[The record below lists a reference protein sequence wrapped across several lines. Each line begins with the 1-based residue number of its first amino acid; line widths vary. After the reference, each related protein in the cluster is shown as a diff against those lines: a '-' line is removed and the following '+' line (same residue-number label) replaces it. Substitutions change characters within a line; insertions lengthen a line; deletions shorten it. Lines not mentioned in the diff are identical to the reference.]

1 MNKNYPLIS
10 DGHHLYA
17 VVMTVEK
24 RDRLVKDEHREKAS
38 ALSAF
43 KRRKRAEQEEEKAKE
58 EEEKNKGDETDKT
71 DSKKKRKS
79 ELLPKLSREELPG
92 SVIEVEFYHG
102 QQYYA
107 AVFKA
112 LRFDLSKKKETKVKA
127 EAPVE
132 EIFEID
138 YLSMSEDQLFDM
150 PIVSEMYGTFSGFYN
165 IKRCALAL

>member
-1 MNKNYPLIS
+1 MMNKNYPLIS
-10 DGHHLYA
+10 DGQHLYA

-24 RDRLVKDEHREKAS
+24 RDRLVKDEHRDKAS

-102 QQYYA
+102 Q
-107 AVFKA
+107 
-112 LRFDLSKKKETKVKA
+112 
-127 EAPVE
+127 
-132 EIFEID
+132 
-138 YLSMSEDQLFDM
+138 
-150 PIVSEMYGTFSGFYN
+150 
-165 IKRCALAL
+165 